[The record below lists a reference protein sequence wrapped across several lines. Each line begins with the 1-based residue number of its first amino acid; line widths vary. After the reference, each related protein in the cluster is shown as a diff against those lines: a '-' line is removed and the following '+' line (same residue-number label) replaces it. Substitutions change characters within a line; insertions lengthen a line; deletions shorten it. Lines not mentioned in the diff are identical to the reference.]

1 MRKSRRRVAVSL
13 NRGEAEAD
21 SDSNSEQ
28 MNLGPRAGE
37 RQEESEEAVVN
48 TGAGGPHWHA
58 VRALC

>member
-1 MRKSRRRVAVSL
+1 MSL

-37 RQEESEEAVVN
+37 RQEEREEAVVN